1 MGKGLIVVIAI
12 IALVVILVM
21 WFIGTYNNLVSL
33 RTNCE
38 EGFSTMDVYLKKRFD
53 LIPNLVATVKG
64 YAKHEAETLEKVVKA
79 RGANAPMTDEEK
91 IEQEAEITKNVRN
104 IMALSESY
112 PDLKANTNF
121 QELMGQLKVVEEDIS
136 NARKYYNGCVKLYN
150 VKVQTIPTNIVAGLG
165 HFEKKKMFEVDSSEE
180 RQNVKVSFE

>member
-1 MGKGLIVVIAI
+1 MSIGIIAVIVAVVIVVLA
-12 IALVVILVM
+12 
-21 WFIGTYNNLVSL
+21 FISCYNKLVSL

-64 YAKHEAETLEKVVKA
+64 YAKHEAETLENVVKA
-79 RGANAPMTDEEK
+79 RASNAAITDEEK
-91 IEQEAEITKNVRN
+91 IEQEAEISKNVKN

-112 PDLKANTNF
+112 PELKANTNF
-121 QELMGQLKVVEEDIS
+121 LDLQSQLKTIEEDIS
-136 NARKYYNGCVKLYN
+136 NSRKYYNGCVKIYN
-150 VKVQTIPTNIVAGLG
+150 VKVQSFPSNIVASIFK
-165 HFEKKKMFEVDSSEE
+165 FEKKKMFEVDSAEE

>member
-1 MGKGLIVVIAI
+1 MGKGFIVVIAI

-64 YAKHEAETLEKVVKA
+64 YAKHEAETLEKVIKA
-79 RGANAPMTDEEK
+79 RGANAPMTDEETQRVAD
-91 IEQEAEITKNVRN
+91 EREAEYEKGLTARGVEKLLEQTKTWKCDFLPSADEFGTKYDLGDIMTVYLKKYGIIITARIAKFVQKQQRNQTDTTISVGSLTVRR
-104 IMALSESY
+104 S
-112 PDLKANTNF
+112 
-121 QELMGQLKVVEEDIS
+121 
-136 NARKYYNGCVKLYN
+136 
-150 VKVQTIPTNIVAGLG
+150 
-165 HFEKKKMFEVDSSEE
+165 
-180 RQNVKVSFE
+180 